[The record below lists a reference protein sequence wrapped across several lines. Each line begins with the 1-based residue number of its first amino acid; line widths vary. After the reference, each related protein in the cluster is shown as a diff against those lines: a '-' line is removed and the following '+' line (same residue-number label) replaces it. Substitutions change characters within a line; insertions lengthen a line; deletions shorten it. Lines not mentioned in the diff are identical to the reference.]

1 MLNKDEYVLTELK
14 NELVKRFKADAY
26 DRLSVAEILVLIAG
40 FEVEAVLGEAEAETE
55 AN

>member
-14 NELVKRFKADAY
+14 NELVKRFEADPY
-26 DRLSVAEILVLIAG
+26 DRLSAEILVMIAK